1 MCTASSESVVDH
13 QLDSV
18 CPSFNVQQFIIKRET
33 PISLVGQSPLL
44 SVQEAAAKLEHL
56 FKKPPSTAKGAER
69 TDEFVLQSTWPS
81 AYRFHRLIRE
91 GGSCLFTGKV
101 DIPLVIR
108 GQAGEP
114 DVLELAH
121 IIAQSVLEGT
131 KGVPGE
137 ARQMV
142 GLLPETDL

>member
-1 MCTASSESVVDH
+1 M
-13 QLDSV
+13 
-18 CPSFNVQQFIIKRET
+18 
-33 PISLVGQSPLL
+33 
-44 SVQEAAAKLEHL
+44 
-56 FKKPPSTAKGAER
+56 
-69 TDEFVLQSTWPS
+69 
-81 AYRFHRLIRE
+81 IRE

-101 DIPLVIR
+101 DIPLVVR